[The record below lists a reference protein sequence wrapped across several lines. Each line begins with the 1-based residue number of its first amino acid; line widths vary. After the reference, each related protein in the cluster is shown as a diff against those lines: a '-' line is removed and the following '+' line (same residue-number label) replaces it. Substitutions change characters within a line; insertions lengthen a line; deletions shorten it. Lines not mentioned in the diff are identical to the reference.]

1 MKMMSE
7 LEINEEAIIKNIPA
21 SNPLRHRFFDL
32 GLIKNTAVKCVA
44 ISPFGDP
51 KAYRIRDAVIAIRQD
66 DCYDISLKEME
77 K

>member
-1 MKMMSE
+1 MKMMNE
-7 LEINEEAIIKNIPA
+7 LKINEEAIIKNIPV

-32 GLIKNTAVKCVA
+32 GLIKNTNIKCVA

-51 KAYRIRDAVIAIRQD
+51 KAYRIRDAVIAIRRD
-66 DCYDISLKEME
+66 DCCDIPVEEME